1 VNPGADF
8 GTYINI
14 ARYPRIRA
22 GGAAGSGVEMPLL
35 RYFVVVGG
43 ALLALLFISD
53 AVLPKQPLPS
63 FLSVA
68 SSDLPPVR
76 IHSERKWPERIVFD
90 TSMPA
95 IKPALMAEAQTAPPA
110 TPAPKA
116 RVREAFA
123 QFTPP
128 VSKAEVKADVKAATK
143 IEARI
148 DVKTDVRSDQSV
160 TKVAET
166 GVQPK
171 RKVAKPRQ
179 SRPLMLVAQ
188 QPHVGW
194 FDSTW

>member
-1 VNPGADF
+1 
-8 GTYINI
+8 
-14 ARYPRIRA
+14 
-22 GGAAGSGVEMPLL
+22 MPLF

-63 FLSVA
+63 FMSVA
-68 SSDLPPVR
+68 SSDLPRVR

-95 IKPALMAEAQTAPPA
+95 VKPALMAEAQTAPPA
-110 TPAPKA
+110 APAP

-128 VSKAEVKADVKAATK
+128 ISKAEVKADVKTATK
-143 IEARI
+143 IEARV
-148 DVKTDVRSDQSV
+148 DVKTDV
-160 TKVAET
+160 KVAEA

-171 RKVAKPRQ
+171 RKVAKPRP
-179 SRPLMLVAQ
+179 SRPLVLVAQ
-188 QPHVGW
+188 QPHGGW

>member
-1 VNPGADF
+1 
-8 GTYINI
+8 
-14 ARYPRIRA
+14 
-22 GGAAGSGVEMPLL
+22 MPLF
-35 RYFVVVGG
+35 RYFAVVGG
-43 ALLALLFISD
+43 ALLALLFICD

-68 SSDLPPVR
+68 SSDLPLVR

-90 TSMPA
+90 TSMQTV
-95 IKPALMAEAQTAPPA
+95 KPAVVAEVQPAPA
-110 TPAPKA
+110 TAPKA

-128 VSKAEVKADVKAATK
+128 VSKADAKAETRIEAK
-143 IEARI
+143 IEAKS
-148 DVKTDVRSDQSV
+148 DVKTDVRPEQAV
-160 TKVAET
+160 VKVAEAAT
-166 GVQPK
+166 QPK
-171 RKVAKPRQ
+171 RKVAKPRP